1 MTRLVEKGLA
11 GRIKRGTYLIEMS
24 VAEEVLTALKKW
36 I

>member
-11 GRIKRGTYLIEMS
+11 RRYKKGTYLIERAA
-24 VAEEVLTALKKW
+24 VEEVLTALRKW